1 MNQLQN
7 TKLVSITPPATIVDN
22 ASYTTA
28 SIDTQGWDYMQVV
41 VYLGATDIA
50 MTALKL
56 QESDTDGGSY
66 ADVTGLVFGT
76 SSNIAGSTSTLPSAT
91 DDNKFFVFD
100 VDLRG
105 RKRYFDLV
113 ATAGDGTAGT
123 FLTAFAILSRGKDQ
137 PVTAAERGASQ
148 ILRVPA

>member
-1 MNQLQN
+1 MNYAQ
-7 TKLVSITPPATIVDN
+7 TGRLVSITPPAAIVDN

-28 SIDTQGWDYMQVV
+28 SIDTQGFDYLQVV

-56 QESDTDGGSY
+56 QESDTDGSY
-66 ADVTGLVFGT
+66 ADVTGLVYGT
-76 SSNIAGSTSTLPSAT
+76 SANTGGSTSTLPSAT
-91 DDNKFFVFD
+91 ADNSFFLFE
-100 VDLRG
+100 VDLKG
-105 RKRYFDLV
+105 RKRFFDLV
-113 ATAGDGTAGT
+113 ATAGDGSTGT
-123 FLTAFAILSRGKDQ
+123 FLAAFAILSRAKDV

>member
-1 MNQLQN
+1 MNQSQFN
-7 TKLVSITPPATIVDN
+7 KFVSITPPAAIVDN

-28 SIDTQGWDYMQVV
+28 SIDTAGFEYLEVFV
-41 VYLGATDIA
+41 FLGATDIA

-56 QESDTDGGSY
+56 QESDTDGSY
-66 ADVTGLVFGT
+66 ADVTGLIYGT
-76 SSNIAGSTSTLPSAT
+76 SAGIAGTTAALPIAT
-91 DDNKFFVFD
+91 DDNKCFKFE

-123 FLTAFAILSRGKDQ
+123 FLTAFALLSRASDH
-137 PVTAAERGASQ
+137 PVSASERGFGN
-148 ILRVPA
+148 IVRVP

>member
-1 MNQLQN
+1 MNPAQY
-7 TKLVSITPPATIVDN
+7 TKFVSITPPAAIVDN
-22 ASYTTA
+22 ASYTTG
-28 SIDTQGWDYMQVV
+28 SIDTQGYEYLEVFV
-41 VYLGATDIA
+41 FLGATDIA

-56 QESDTDGGSY
+56 QESDTDGSY
-66 ADVTGLVFGT
+66 ADVTGLVYGT
-76 SSNIAGSTSTLPSAT
+76 SAGIAGTTSTLPSAT
-91 DDNKFFVFD
+91 DDNKCFKFE

-123 FLTAFAILSRGKDQ
+123 FLTAFALLSRGSDH
-137 PVTAAERGASQ
+137 PVSASERGFGN